1 MARVV
6 VTLRIMPQSP
16 EVNLSD
22 LESKA
27 KQEIVNFCNSEE
39 FKVEVQPIAFG
50 LKALMILFVMEEN
63 IGSTEKLEQNISQ
76 IEGVESVEVT
86 DVRRAVG

>member
-6 VTLRIMPQSP
+6 VSLRIMPQSP
-16 EVNLSD
+16 EADLSE

-27 KQEIVNFCNSEE
+27 KKEIVDFCSSEQ

-50 LKALMILFVMEEN
+50 LKALMILFVMEES
-63 IGSTEKLEQNISQ
+63 IGSTEKLEQKISQ
-76 IEGVESVEVT
+76 LDGVESVEVT

>member
-6 VTLRIMPQSP
+6 VSIRIMPQSTEIDLP
-16 EVNLSD
+16 E

-27 KQEIVNFCNSEE
+27 KKEIVDFCNSQE
-39 FKVEVQPIAFG
+39 FRTQIVPIAFG
-50 LKALMILFVMEEN
+50 LKSLNIIFVMDEAK
-63 IGSTEKLEQNISQ
+63 GSTEELEQKISQ
-76 IEGVESVEVT
+76 LGGVESVEVT

>member
-6 VTLRIMPQSP
+6 VSLRIMPQSP

-22 LESKA
+22 LETKA
-27 KQEIVNFCNSEE
+27 KKEIVDFCNSEE

-50 LKALMILFVMEEN
+50 LKALMVLFVMEES
-63 IGSTEKLEQNISQ
+63 IGTTEKLEQNISQ